1 MNVAFGTVPFPDR
14 PSGAC
19 VGCPA
24 TKVKPPEPALPL
36 IGAGAHAIAQA
47 TAEPVEPAGTRE
59 VKIMRIGRLLAVT
72 ATLGLLAGTG
82 AAMAAEKYTYLHHA
96 TPTNVFWQAVKKGM
110 DEACGQIEADC
121 QMIFL
126 QQDGNFQEQLNN
138 LEAVIAQQPD
148 GIIMTFAGGE
158 IFDEALD
165 RAAAAGI
172 PVLGSNVDHP
182 GKTHRLSFTG
192 QDLEQAGYDLAAG
205 LAPQFP
211 KDGPIHVL
219 IGISGPG
226 QVWAESRGAGIARFM
241 DDYKKANPGRDISYE
256 KIDSG
261 LDLSVTGQRVAA
273 YVQSKPTTAYF
284 DVGYWAAGAAVSLR
298 DLGKKPGEVL
308 LACFDLVPVVMDEM
322 KTGYIQLTI
331 DQQPFLQGY
340 VPIHQL
346 HMMNKYKLG
355 AFDANTGKALVT
367 PDQVD
372 ALIALSQ
379 QGVR

>member
-1 MNVAFGTVPFPDR
+1 MQI
-14 PSGAC
+14 S
-19 VGCPA
+19 
-24 TKVKPPEPALPL
+24 
-36 IGAGAHAIAQA
+36 
-47 TAEPVEPAGTRE
+47 
-59 VKIMRIGRLLAVT
+59 RLLAAAGIFGMLA
-72 ATLGLLAGTG
+72 ATN
-82 AAMAAEKYTYLHHA
+82 AASAKERYTYLHHS

-110 DEACGQIEADC
+110 DEACAQIDADC
-121 QMIFL
+121 QMVFL

-138 LEAVIAQQPD
+138 LEAAIAQKPD

-165 RAAAAGI
+165 RAQQAGI
-172 PVLGSNVDHP
+172 PVVGSNVDHP
-182 GKTHRLSFTG
+182 KKTHRLSFTG

-205 LAPQFP
+205 LAPKFP

-241 DDYKKANPGRDISYE
+241 DDYKKANPGRDVTYE

-261 LDLSVTGQRVAA
+261 LDLSITGQRVAA

-308 LACFDLVPVVMDEM
+308 LACFDLVPVVLDEM

-346 HMMNKYKLG
+346 HLMNKYKLG
-355 AFDANTGKALVT
+355 AYDVNTGKALVT
-367 PDQVD
+367 PDQVHE
-372 ALIALSQ
+372 LIKLSQ
-379 QGVR
+379 QGIR

>member
-1 MNVAFGTVPFPDR
+1 
-14 PSGAC
+14 
-19 VGCPA
+19 
-24 TKVKPPEPALPL
+24 
-36 IGAGAHAIAQA
+36 
-47 TAEPVEPAGTRE
+47 
-59 VKIMRIGRLLAVT
+59 
-72 ATLGLLAGTG
+72 
-82 AAMAAEKYTYLHHA
+82 
-96 TPTNVFWQAVKKGM
+96 M

-121 QMIFL
+121 QMVFL

-138 LEAVIAQQPD
+138 LEAAIAQQPD

-158 IFDEALD
+158 IFDEAID
-165 RAAAAGI
+165 RAMSAGI
-172 PVLGSNVDHP
+172 PVIASNVDHP
-182 GKTHRLSFTG
+182 KQSHRLAFVG

-211 KDGPIHVL
+211 EDGPIHVL

-241 DDYKKANPGRDISYE
+241 EDYKEANPGREITYE

-273 YVQSKPTTAYF
+273 YVQTQPTTAYF
-284 DVGYWAAGAAVSLR
+284 DVGYWAAGAAVTLR
-298 DLGKKPGEVL
+298 DLGKQPGEIL

-340 VPIHQL
+340 VPVHEL
-346 HMMNKYKLG
+346 HLINQYKLG
-355 AFDANTGKALVT
+355 AYDVNTGKALVT
-367 PDQVD
+367 PDQVEE
-372 ALIALSQ
+372 LIKLSE

>member
-1 MNVAFGTVPFPDR
+1 MH
-14 PSGAC
+14 
-19 VGCPA
+19 
-24 TKVKPPEPALPL
+24 K
-36 IGAGAHAIAQA
+36 
-47 TAEPVEPAGTRE
+47 
-59 VKIMRIGRLLAVT
+59 GRLLAVT
-72 ATLGLLAGTG
+72 AVLGLLAGVQ
-82 AAMAAEKYTYLHHA
+82 AAAAQEKYTYLHHA

-110 DEACGQIEADC
+110 DEACGQIQADC
-121 QMIFL
+121 QMVFL

-138 LEAVIAQQPD
+138 LEAVIAQKPD
-148 GIIMTFAGGE
+148 GIIMTFAGGA

-182 GKTHRLSFTG
+182 QKTHRLSFTG

-211 KDGPIHVL
+211 KSGPIHVL

-241 DDYKKANPGRDISYE
+241 DGYKKANPSRDISYE

>member
-1 MNVAFGTVPFPDR
+1 MRKIALAAAVA
-14 PSGAC
+14 
-19 VGCPA
+19 A
-24 TKVKPPEPALPL
+24 TALL
-36 IGAGAHAIAQA
+36 IGQVS
-47 TAEPVEPAGTRE
+47 AEAKER
-59 VKIMRIGRLLAVT
+59 
-72 ATLGLLAGTG
+72 
-82 AAMAAEKYTYLHHA
+82 YTYIHHA

-110 DEACGQIEADC
+110 DEACAQVQADC
-121 QMIFL
+121 QMVFL

-138 LEAVIAQQPD
+138 LEATIAQQPD

-158 IFDEALD
+158 IFDETLD

-172 PVLGSNVDHP
+172 PVLASNVDHP
-182 GKTHRLSFTG
+182 MKTHRLSFTG

-241 DDYKKANPGRDISYE
+241 DDYKKANPDREVTYE

-261 LDLSVTGQRVAA
+261 LDLSITGQRVAA
-273 YVQSKPTTAYF
+273 YVQTTPTTAYF

-298 DLGKKPGEVL
+298 DLGKKPGEIL
-308 LACFDLVPVVMDEM
+308 LACFDLVPVVLDEM
-322 KTGYIQLTI
+322 KTDYIQMTI

-355 AFDANTGKALVT
+355 AYDANTGKALVT

>member
-1 MNVAFGTVPFPDR
+1 MRGTTLAAMLAAAAFLAGGT
-14 PSGAC
+14 
-19 VGCPA
+19 
-24 TKVKPPEPALPL
+24 T
-36 IGAGAHAIAQA
+36 AQA
-47 TAEPVEPAGTRE
+47 QER
-59 VKIMRIGRLLAVT
+59 
-72 ATLGLLAGTG
+72 
-82 AAMAAEKYTYLHHA
+82 YTYLHHS

-110 DEACGQIEADC
+110 DEACGQVAADC

-138 LEAVIAQQPD
+138 LEAAIAQDPD
-148 GIIMTFAGGE
+148 GLIMTFAGGE

-172 PVLGSNVDHP
+172 PVLASNVDHP
-182 GKTHRLSFTG
+182 MKTHRLSFTG

-211 KDGPIHVL
+211 KEGPIHVL

-241 DDYKKANPGRDISYE
+241 DDYKTANPGREVTYE

-261 LDLSVTGQRVAA
+261 LDLSITGQRVAA
-273 YVQSKPTTAYF
+273 YVQTTPTTAYF

-298 DLGKKPGEVL
+298 DLGKKPGEIL

-355 AFDANTGKALVT
+355 AYDANTGKALVT

>member
-1 MNVAFGTVPFPDR
+1 
-14 PSGAC
+14 
-19 VGCPA
+19 
-24 TKVKPPEPALPL
+24 
-36 IGAGAHAIAQA
+36 
-47 TAEPVEPAGTRE
+47 
-59 VKIMRIGRLLAVT
+59 MRK
-72 ATLGLLAGTG
+72 GLLAAATAAFAVFAG
-82 AAMAAEKYTYLHHA
+82 AQYASAETYTYLHHS
-96 TPTNVFWQAVKKGM
+96 TPGNVFWQAVKKGM
-110 DEACGQIEADC
+110 DEACAQIQADC

-138 LEAVIAQQPD
+138 LEAAIAQKPD

-158 IFDEALD
+158 VFDEALD
-165 RAAAAGI
+165 RAMSAGI
-172 PVLGSNVDHP
+172 PVVGSNVDHP
-182 GKTHRLSFTG
+182 KGTHRLSFTG
-192 QDLEQAGYDLAAG
+192 QSLEQAGYDLAAG

-211 KDGPIHVL
+211 AEGPIHVL

-226 QVWAESRGAGIARFM
+226 QVWAEDRGAGIARFM
-241 DDYKKANPGRDISYE
+241 DDFAKANPGRQITYE

-273 YVQSKPTTAYF
+273 YVQARPETTAYF

-308 LACFDLVPVVMDEM
+308 LACFDLVPVVMEEM
-322 KTGYIQLTI
+322 KSGYVQLTI

-346 HMMNKYKLG
+346 HMMKKYKLG
-355 AFDANTGKALVT
+355 AYDVNTGKALVT

-372 ALIALSQ
+372 ALMELSA
-379 QGVR
+379 QGIR

>member
-1 MNVAFGTVPFPDR
+1 MGKGWL
-14 PSGAC
+14 GA
-19 VGCPA
+19 A
-24 TKVKPPEPALPL
+24 A
-36 IGAGAHAIAQA
+36 A
-47 TAEPVEPAGTRE
+47 TALA
-59 VKIMRIGRLLAVT
+59 IGL
-72 ATLGLLAGTG
+72 G
-82 AAMAAEKYTYLHHA
+82 AAAEAAEKYTYLHHS

-110 DEACGQIEADC
+110 DEACGQIQADC
-121 QMIFL
+121 QMVFL

-138 LEAVIAQQPD
+138 LEAAIAQKPD

-182 GKTHRLSFTG
+182 MKTHRLSFTG

-211 KDGPIHVL
+211 KDGPVHVL

-241 DDYKKANPGRDISYE
+241 EDYKKANPGREITWE

-261 LDLSVTGQRVAA
+261 LDLAITGQRVAA

-298 DLGKKPGEVL
+298 DLGKQPGEIL
-308 LACFDLVPVVMDEM
+308 LACFDLVPVVLDEM
-322 KTGYIQLTI
+322 KSGYIQLTI

-340 VPIHQL
+340 VPVHQL
-346 HMMNKYKLG
+346 HLINKYQLG
-355 AFDANTGKALVT
+355 AYDVNTGKALVT

-372 ALIALSQ
+372 AMIKLSQ
-379 QGVR
+379 EGIR

>member
-1 MNVAFGTVPFPDR
+1 MRKGWLAAAAMGFGL
-14 PSGAC
+14 
-19 VGCPA
+19 
-24 TKVKPPEPALPL
+24 AL
-36 IGAGAHAIAQA
+36 AAQA
-47 TAEPVEPAGTRE
+47 AW
-59 VKIMRIGRLLAVT
+59 
-72 ATLGLLAGTG
+72 
-82 AAMAAEKYTYLHHA
+82 AAEKYVYLHHA

-110 DEACGQIEADC
+110 DEACAQIQADC
-121 QMIFL
+121 QMVFL

-138 LEAVIAQQPD
+138 LEAAIAQKPD

-158 IFDEALD
+158 IFDEAID
-165 RAAAAGI
+165 RAMKAGI
-172 PVLGSNVDHP
+172 PVIPSNVDHP
-182 GKTHRLSFTG
+182 KKTHRLAFVG

-211 KDGPIHVL
+211 KEGPIHVL

-241 DDYKKANPGRDISYE
+241 EDYKKAHPDRQITYE

-298 DLGKKPGEVL
+298 DLGKKPGEIL

-322 KTGYIQLTI
+322 KSGYIQLTI

-340 VPIHQL
+340 IPIHEL
-346 HMMNKYKLG
+346 HLINKYKLS
-355 AFDANTGKALVT
+355 AYDVNTGKALVT

-372 ALIALSQ
+372 ALIKLSQ
-379 QGVR
+379 EGVR

>member
-1 MNVAFGTVPFPDR
+1 MV
-14 PSGAC
+14 
-19 VGCPA
+19 
-24 TKVKPPEPALPL
+24 
-36 IGAGAHAIAQA
+36 
-47 TAEPVEPAGTRE
+47 
-59 VKIMRIGRLLAVT
+59 
-72 ATLGLLAGTG
+72 
-82 AAMAAEKYTYLHHA
+82 
-96 TPTNVFWQAVKKGM
+96 
-110 DEACGQIEADC
+110 
-121 QMIFL
+121 FL

-138 LEAVIAQQPD
+138 LEATIAQKPD

-172 PVLGSNVDHP
+172 PMLASNVDHP
-182 GKTHRLSFTG
+182 QKTHRLSFTG

-241 DDYKKANPGRDISYE
+241 DDFKAANPGREITYE

-261 LDLSVTGQRVAA
+261 LDLSITGQRVAA
-273 YVQSKPTTAYF
+273 YVQTTPTTAYF

-298 DLGKKPGEVL
+298 DLGKKPGEIL
-308 LACFDLVPVVMDEM
+308 LACFDLVPVVLDEM

-355 AFDANTGKALVT
+355 AYDANTGKALVT

>member
-1 MNVAFGTVPFPDR
+1 MRKTALIAAVA
-14 PSGAC
+14 A
-19 VGCPA
+19 
-24 TKVKPPEPALPL
+24 
-36 IGAGAHAIAQA
+36 
-47 TAEPVEPAGTRE
+47 
-59 VKIMRIGRLLAVT
+59 
-72 ATLGLLAGTG
+72 LGLLAGQ
-82 AAMAAEKYTYLHHA
+82 ASAKERYTYLHHA

-110 DEACGQIEADC
+110 DEACAQIDADC
-121 QMIFL
+121 QMVFL

-138 LEAVIAQQPD
+138 LEATIAQKPD

-165 RAAAAGI
+165 RATAAGI
-172 PVLGSNVDHP
+172 PVLASNVDHP
-182 GKTHRLSFTG
+182 KKTHRLSFTG

-261 LDLSVTGQRVAA
+261 LDLSITGQRVAA
-273 YVQSKPTTAYF
+273 YVQTTPTTAYF

-298 DLGKKPGEVL
+298 DLGKKPG
-308 LACFDLVPVVMDEM
+308 D
-322 KTGYIQLTI
+322 IQLTI

-355 AFDANTGKALVT
+355 AYDANTGKALVT

>member
-1 MNVAFGTVPFPDR
+1 MRTTMAAAAALLLT
-14 PSGAC
+14 A
-19 VGCPA
+19 VG
-24 TKVKPPEPALPL
+24 PL
-36 IGAGAHAIAQA
+36 GAQA
-47 TAEPVEPAGTRE
+47 R
-59 VKIMRIGRLLAVT
+59 
-72 ATLGLLAGTG
+72 
-82 AAMAAEKYTYLHHA
+82 YTYLHHS

-110 DEACGQIEADC
+110 DEACAQVQADC

-138 LEAVIAQQPD
+138 LEAAIAQQPD

-158 IFDEALD
+158 IFDEAIE
-165 RAAAAGI
+165 RAMQAGI
-172 PVLGSNVDHP
+172 PVLASNVDHP
-182 GKTHRLSFTG
+182 KMTHRLSFTG

-205 LAPQFP
+205 LAPRFP
-211 KDGPIHVL
+211 KEGPIHVL

-241 DDYKKANPGRDISYE
+241 DDFKAQNPGREITYE

-261 LDLSVTGQRVAA
+261 LDLSITGQRVAA
-273 YVQSKPTTAYF
+273 YVQTKPTTAYF

-308 LACFDLVPVVMDEM
+308 LACFDLVPVVLDEM
-322 KTGYIQLTI
+322 KSGYIQLTI

-340 VPIHQL
+340 IPIHQL
-346 HMMNKYKLG
+346 HGINRYKLG
-355 AFDANTGKALVT
+355 AYDANTGKALVT

-372 ALIALSQ
+372 ALIELSQ
-379 QGVR
+379 EGVR

>member
-1 MNVAFGTVPFPDR
+1 
-14 PSGAC
+14 
-19 VGCPA
+19 
-24 TKVKPPEPALPL
+24 
-36 IGAGAHAIAQA
+36 
-47 TAEPVEPAGTRE
+47 
-59 VKIMRIGRLLAVT
+59 MRK
-72 ATLGLLAGTG
+72 GLLAAATAALLLAGLG
-82 AAMAAEKYTYLHHA
+82 AASAAERYTYLHHS

-110 DEACGQIEADC
+110 DEACGQIQADC
-121 QMIFL
+121 QMVFL

-138 LEAVIAQQPD
+138 LEAAIAQKPD

-158 IFDEALD
+158 IFDEAID
-165 RAAAAGI
+165 RAMAAGI
-172 PVLGSNVDHP
+172 PVVGSNVDHP
-182 GKTHRLSFTG
+182 KKTHRLSFTG

-241 DDYKKANPGRDISYE
+241 DDYKKANPGREITYE

-308 LACFDLVPVVMDEM
+308 LACFDLVPVVLEEM
-322 KTGYIQLTI
+322 KSGYLQLTI

-346 HMMNKYKLG
+346 HLMNKYKLG
-355 AFDANTGKALVT
+355 AYDVNTGKALVM

-372 ALIALSQ
+372 AMMELSA
-379 QGVR
+379 QGIR

>member
-1 MNVAFGTVPFPDR
+1 MRKIALAAAVA
-14 PSGAC
+14 
-19 VGCPA
+19 A
-24 TKVKPPEPALPL
+24 TALL
-36 IGAGAHAIAQA
+36 IGQVS
-47 TAEPVEPAGTRE
+47 AEAKER
-59 VKIMRIGRLLAVT
+59 
-72 ATLGLLAGTG
+72 
-82 AAMAAEKYTYLHHA
+82 YTYIHHA

-110 DEACGQIEADC
+110 DETCAQIDADC

-138 LEAVIAQQPD
+138 LEATIAQQPD

-172 PVLGSNVDHP
+172 PVLASNVDHP
-182 GKTHRLSFTG
+182 QKTHRLSFTG
-192 QDLEQAGYDLAAG
+192 QDLEQAGYDLAGG

-241 DDYKKANPGRDISYE
+241 DDYKAANPGREVTYE

-261 LDLSVTGQRVAA
+261 LDLSITGQRVAA
-273 YVQSKPTTAYF
+273 YVQTTPTTAYF

-298 DLGKKPGEVL
+298 DLGKKPGEVM
-308 LACFDLVPVVMDEM
+308 LACFDLVPVVLDEM
-322 KTGYIQLTI
+322 KTGYIQMTI

-355 AFDANTGKALVT
+355 AYDANTGKALVT

>member
-1 MNVAFGTVPFPDR
+1 MMRKSWMTGVA
-14 PSGAC
+14 A
-19 VGCPA
+19 A
-24 TKVKPPEPALPL
+24 ALVAM
-36 IGAGAHAIAQA
+36 AGAAS
-47 TAEPVEPAGTRE
+47 
-59 VKIMRIGRLLAVT
+59 
-72 ATLGLLAGTG
+72 
-82 AAMAAEKYTYLHHA
+82 AAERYTYLHHS

-110 DEACGQIEADC
+110 DEACAQIQADC
-121 QMIFL
+121 QMVFL

-138 LEAVIAQQPD
+138 LEAAIAQKPD

-158 IFDEALD
+158 TFDEALK
-165 RAAAAGI
+165 RAMDEGI

-182 GKTHRLSFTG
+182 KKTHRLSFTG

-205 LAPQFP
+205 LAPLFP
-211 KDGPIHVL
+211 AEGPIHVL

-241 DDYKKANPGRDISYE
+241 DDFKAQNPGREITYE

-261 LDLSVTGQRVAA
+261 LDLAVTGQRVAA
-273 YVQSKPTTAYF
+273 YVQSNPNTTAYF
-284 DVGYWAAGAAVSLR
+284 DVGYWAAGAAVTLR

-308 LACFDLVPVVMDEM
+308 LACFDLVPVVLDEM
-322 KTGYIQLTI
+322 KSGYIQRTI

-355 AFDANTGKALVT
+355 AYDVNTGKALVT
-367 PDQVD
+367 PEQVD
-372 ALIALSQ
+372 ALIELSA
-379 QGVR
+379 QGIR